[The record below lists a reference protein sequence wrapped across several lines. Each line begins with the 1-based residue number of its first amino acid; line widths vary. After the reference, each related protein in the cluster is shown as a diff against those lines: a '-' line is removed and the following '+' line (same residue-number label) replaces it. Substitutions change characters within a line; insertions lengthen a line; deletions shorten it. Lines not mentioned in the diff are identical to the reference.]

1 MNKKLIVLANWATPI
16 EKTWSGTTYSITKAL
31 SNYYQI
37 ETRDLKRGRLLNLL
51 NRLST
56 QPIIGYIC
64 GKLFDSLMQLKANWI
79 LRKDKGVPVLEIPDD
94 IILKN
99 NPYYIYAD
107 MSYAAGIQL
116 KEENRSKSWIY
127 PAAQN
132 NMKNQAELHRRKE
145 SQKKRYQ
152 SAAGILFMS
161 NWVLLIT
168 KKKFQKITTS
178 MNHVGGGTN
187 MDFTQVS
194 YEYKTGKRFLFIGR
208 DFERK
213 AGDLVIKA
221 FKLLHAKQSD
231 LELYIAGPRYNPAPN
246 VPGISFFGDT
256 DFKETQRLFNACDV
270 FVMPSRFEAYGLV
283 FVEALIYGLPCIG
296 RQHFEMPYFIQ
307 KGVNGELIEE
317 DNVVELSQKMESVLF
332 NKVMIENVRKNK
344 ELYIKQY
351 TWEAVAKRIR
361 LIIN

>member
-168 KKKFQKITTS
+168 KK
-178 MNHVGGGTN
+178 N
-187 MDFTQVS
+187 
-194 YEYKTGKRFLFIGR
+194 
-208 DFERK
+208 
-213 AGDLVIKA
+213 
-221 FKLLHAKQSD
+221 
-231 LELYIAGPRYNPAPN
+231 
-246 VPGISFFGDT
+246 
-256 DFKETQRLFNACDV
+256 
-270 FVMPSRFEAYGLV
+270 
-283 FVEALIYGLPCIG
+283 
-296 RQHFEMPYFIQ
+296 
-307 KGVNGELIEE
+307 
-317 DNVVELSQKMESVLF
+317 SQKSPHP
-332 NKVMIENVRKNK
+332 
-344 ELYIKQY
+344 
-351 TWEAVAKRIR
+351 
-361 LIIN
+361 